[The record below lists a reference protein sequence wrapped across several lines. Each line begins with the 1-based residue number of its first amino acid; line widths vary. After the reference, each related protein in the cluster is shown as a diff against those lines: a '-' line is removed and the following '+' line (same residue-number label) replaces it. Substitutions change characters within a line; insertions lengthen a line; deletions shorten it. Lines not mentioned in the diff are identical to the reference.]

1 MVEVSLRRAMNVRRI
16 LPEPLLDRLYAVSR
30 RVAYADGQLIHGRGD
45 ATQALLLVDSGR
57 VRAGNAGADG
67 SFVTAYVFDPGDA
80 IGEFTIFAGLPH
92 THDFVAVGPTVIR
105 YIDKGSFHRLRRQE
119 PELAFH
125 FLQAITLRLHF
136 AIEMLDDTI
145 RLPLVVRT
153 AKLLRHGSTLSS
165 DPGVIEVRQVEIADA
180 LGVSRVAIGKT
191 LKKLRSERLIEQRR
205 GRIHIPDR
213 RRLDRWISARS
224 PVPEL

>member
-16 LPEPLLDRLYAVSR
+16 LPEPLLDRLYAASR
-30 RVAYADGQLIHGRGD
+30 RVTYADGQLIHGR
-45 ATQALLLVDSGR
+45 
-57 VRAGNAGADG
+57 
-67 SFVTAYVFDPGDA
+67 GDA

-153 AKLLRHGSTLSS
+153 AKLLRHGSTLSA
-165 DPGVIEVRQVEIADA
+165 DPGIIEVRQVEIADA